1 MALKRSLTLL
11 RGREKP
17 GLTMSLVNTN
27 SLSWF
32 STADSGDLP
41 VASSY
46 EAMLKKAL
54 LEKFVQRMA
63 SCMQL

>member
-1 MALKRSLTLL
+1 
-11 RGREKP
+11 EKP
-17 GLTMSLVNTN
+17 GLTMSLVSTN

-32 STADSGDLP
+32 STAGSGDLP

-54 LEKFVQRMA
+54 PRKFVQRVA
-63 SCMQL
+63 SSMQL